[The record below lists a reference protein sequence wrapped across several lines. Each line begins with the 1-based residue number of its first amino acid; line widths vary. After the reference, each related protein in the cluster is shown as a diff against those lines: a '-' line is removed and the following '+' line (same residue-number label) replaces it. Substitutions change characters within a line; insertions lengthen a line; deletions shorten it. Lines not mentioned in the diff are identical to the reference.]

1 MATTGYIM
9 ASSREKAESVGRAWC
24 LRKASGQMQQ
34 IRFIA
39 VEDPILADES
49 ILEDPRYAS

>member
-1 MATTGYIM
+1 M